1 VAVLAGAGDIG
12 ECGSA
17 GPEATARLLDGIEG
31 VVFTAGDNAY
41 PHGSAG
47 EFNNCYD
54 PTWGRHKQRTRPTAG
69 NHDYEQTGAAAYY
82 DYFGENAG
90 PRGLGYYS
98 YAVGSWRV
106 YSLNSEFHNNPSAAA
121 LQAQWLRD
129 ELARN
134 PTPCAA
140 AVWHKPLFT
149 SGPNGPNPH
158 MQETWRI
165 LYNANVDVI
174 LNGHDHV
181 YERFAPQDPDG
192 RPDNARGIRQFTVGT
207 GGVALYSFGQP
218 RPNSE
223 VRASVWGVLVLL
235 LGSGRYEWNFVPAG
249 IAGVNFRDT
258 GEGSCH

>member
-1 VAVLAGAGDIG
+1 MRRALLAAAAAAVSACSGSNPPTPTPPAPAGVTVLAGAGDIG

-17 GPEATARLLDGIEG
+17 GPEATARLLDGIDG
-31 VVFTAGDNAY
+31 TVFTAGDNAY
-41 PHGSAG
+41 PRGSAA
-47 EFNNCYD
+47 EFANCYD
-54 PTWGRHKQRTRPTAG
+54 PTWGRHKHRTRPTPG
-69 NHDYEQTGAAAYY
+69 NHDYEGDPNALAYY

-98 YAVGSWRV
+98 YPVGSWRV
-106 YSLNSEFHNNPSAAA
+106 YSLNSELIGSAAGG
-121 LQAQWLRD
+121 QAQWLRE
-129 ELARN
+129 ELARF

-165 LYNANVDVI
+165 LYNANVDVV

-207 GGVALYSFGQP
+207 GG
-218 RPNSE
+218 
-223 VRASVWGVLVLL
+223 
-235 LGSGRYEWNFVPAG
+235 
-249 IAGVNFRDT
+249 
-258 GEGSCH
+258 